1 MFGWFYEFLYGISK
15 TIFKVIDGLILCA
28 NKLCGIESQGM
39 ILASGEEDVRV
50 VFLADDTPLGE
61 RVR

>member
-1 MFGWFYEFLYGISK
+1 
-15 TIFKVIDGLILCA
+15 
-28 NKLCGIESQGM
+28 M
-39 ILASGEEDVRV
+39 ILASGEEQFRV